1 MYYAVVGGHDERN
14 RIYGLGSSQSIF
26 YGPSSS
32 TISHLNSF
40 QPNSQDY
47 QKLETELEQMK
58 ERIKEMKEVKQRMK
72 EMESQ
77 LAKMLDFQNQL

>member
-1 MYYAVVGGHDERN
+1 MPTQEKLKTVRAERSQPVDGSSEPQPVDENSLYYAVVGGHDERN

-32 TISHLNSF
+32 TISHLKSF

-47 QKLETELEQMK
+47 QKLETELE
-58 ERIKEMKEVKQRMK
+58 
-72 EMESQ
+72 
-77 LAKMLDFQNQL
+77 